1 MQPREAGRWEGGNV
15 AHRKNILVAHA
26 LLLVSFIY
34 LQMSQKKKSAL
45 NVVNSFVFNK
55 EDVSEAVMTK
65 PAFPPTFALRNVA
78 QCTDL
83 LGLP

>member
-1 MQPREAGRWEGGNV
+1 MGGRERRSQEEYLSGTCP
-15 AHRKNILVAHA
+15 
-26 LLLVSFIY
+26 LVSQFH
-34 LQMSQKKKSAL
+34 LLTNEPKKKSAL